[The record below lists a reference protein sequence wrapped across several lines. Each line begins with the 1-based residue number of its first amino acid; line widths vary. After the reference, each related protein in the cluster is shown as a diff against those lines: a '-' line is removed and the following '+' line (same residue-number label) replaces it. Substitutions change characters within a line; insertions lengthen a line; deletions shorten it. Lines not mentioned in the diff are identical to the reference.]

1 MWNYHSALKHLEYQ
15 GKVDEP
21 PAAYNVWDG
30 DDYAEVP
37 EKTSAAEPSMSW
49 EEYELMLVG
58 KRQITQDT
66 LSKITERQAYA
77 MALGVP
83 LAAVLRSSESD
94 K

>member
-15 GKVDEP
+15 GKVSETTP
-21 PAAYNVWDG
+21 AYNVWDG

-37 EKTSAAEPSMSW
+37 SEAPVTFSMSW
-49 EEYELMLVG
+49 EEYDLMLTG